1 MTTERTEF
9 STPCDEI
16 VAAIRTIRNECGLI
30 RKDKTTTTGPKFAFA
45 SFEGAIEQVEAI
57 IAKQKAV
64 LTATVV
70 DSCDLPPRET
80 QGGGKMFRYRVKVR
94 TTLTMPSGQWA
105 SVISVGDGE
114 DSTDKAPYKAQTG
127 ARKYGLYGLFDL
139 ATSDDPEHGSAAQP
153 AARPQPAQR
162 PHTQTASRPA
172 PSGGGS
178 LPPQGTRTFIVY
190 DLSVYEGTGKGVNG
204 KNGKP
209 YTKFTIACCENGGNG
224 EEVKMTTFS
233 QAHADIAQGCIET
246 GCPAQ
251 ITFQF
256 NPQYK
261 SYNLTDIAAVNPDDA
276 DAPPAEQE
284 PEGQLSEEES
294 PF

>member
-178 LPPQGTRTFIVY
+178 LPPQGTRTFVIAGV
-190 DLSVYEGTGKGVNG
+190 DQQTGTNKQSGKQW
-204 KNGKP
+204 
-209 YTKFTIACCENGGNG
+209 TKFNITAASPDSG
-224 EEVKMTTFS
+224 EEIKLSTFS
-233 QAHADIAQGCIET
+233 QAHADIAQGCAET
-246 GCPAQ
+246 GCMAR
-251 ITFQF
+251 ITY
-256 NPQYK
+256 QYDAKWK
-261 SYNLTDIAAVNPDDA
+261 SYTLNDIAAEEGGEPPVEEAPAGDEGPIA
-276 DAPPAEQE
+276 DEEAP
-284 PEGQLSEEES
+284 
-294 PF
+294 F

>member
-153 AARPQPAQR
+153 AARPQPAR
-162 PHTQTASRPA
+162 PHTQPASRPA
-172 PSGGGS
+172 PSGGGA
-178 LPPQGTRTFIVY
+178 LPPQGTRTFVIAGV
-190 DLSVYEGTGKGVNG
+190 DQQTGTNKQSGKQW
-204 KNGKP
+204 
-209 YTKFTIACCENGGNG
+209 TKFNITAASPDSG
-224 EEVKMTTFS
+224 EEIKLSTFS
-233 QAHADIAQGCIET
+233 QAHADIAQGCAET
-246 GCPAQ
+246 GCMAR
-251 ITFQF
+251 ITY
-256 NPQYK
+256 QYDAKWK
-261 SYNLTDIAAVNPDDA
+261 SYTLNDIAAEEGGEPPVEEAPAGDEGPIA
-276 DAPPAEQE
+276 DEEAP
-284 PEGQLSEEES
+284 
-294 PF
+294 F